1 MVGYLK
7 CVLINSHIPS
17 DDDRETSSEASDETS
32 PKKDMEL
39 VKGFIKK
46 DYLKEYAF
54 SLSDEHGTQPSKQKY
69 LETIEILFRESSKAG
84 GMYVYIYSY
93 TLYIFN

>member
-7 CVLINSHIPS
+7 CILINSHIPS
-17 DDDRETSSEASDETS
+17 DDDDRETSSEAIDETS

-54 SLSDEHGTQPSKQKY
+54 SLSDEQGTQPSKQKY
-69 LETIEILFRESSKAG
+69 LEAIEILFRESCKAG
-84 GMYVYIYSY
+84 GMYVDTYIHNH
-93 TLYIFN
+93 LHV